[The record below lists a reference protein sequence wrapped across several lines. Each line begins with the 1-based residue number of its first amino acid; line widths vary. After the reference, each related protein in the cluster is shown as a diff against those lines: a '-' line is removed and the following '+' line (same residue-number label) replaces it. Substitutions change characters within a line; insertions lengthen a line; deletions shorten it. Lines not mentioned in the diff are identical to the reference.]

1 MKPKIKVRLPKWQM
15 IKSQN
20 WAKELLMTFIG
31 TTLSIILTFGT
42 ADYLEEKQKRADGRQ
57 TAMMV
62 IHDMENTATYFEQL
76 EKEEEKYFNSA
87 LYVLEHQ
94 NEIDS
99 IPTDTMSAF
108 VQYVVASGTQFYN
121 YDASSETLFLSSQDV
136 WKNINNA
143 SFIDA
148 VQDFFS
154 YRRVVFES
162 LNRDG
167 MFTRPIS
174 NEEYYAMIFTGKDVE
189 ETIDNFYTNFMKKYV
204 TSGRVKAYVNYSFS
218 RRQRFSGFAE
228 SFRAKANRCKF
239 MMDISDAELREYVA
253 SRNRS
258 GKPVKEHELV
268 GRWRVGAVTNY
279 HVEREFFKD
288 HTYTNT
294 IINYVS
300 YAYYTGQFVYTYTF
314 HGSWELKGDTLIR
327 VQYPECEFSMDK
339 SKMSYSK
346 DKEAM
351 IREMLASWEESLLED
366 KSHFEAS
373 GEQRKLELVSI
384 DASGE
389 KIETRII
396 SEEGEKE
403 QTYYMERMSQ

>member
-1 MKPKIKVRLPKWQM
+1 MKPKIKVRMPKWQN

-42 ADYLEEKQKRADGRQ
+42 AEYLEQKQNRADGRQ
-57 TAMMV
+57 AAMMV
-62 IHDMENTATYFEQL
+62 IHDMENTAEDFKVM
-76 EKEEEKYFNSA
+76 EKEEERYFNCA
-87 LYVLEHQ
+87 LYVLEHR

-99 IPTDTMSAF
+99 MSADTLKLF
-108 VQYVVASGTQFYN
+108 TQYLVAGGTQYYN

-148 VQDFFS
+148 VQEFFS
-154 YRRVVFES
+154 YRRVLYES

-167 MFTRPIS
+167 MYIRPVS
-174 NEEYYAMIFTGKDVE
+174 NEEYYSMLLSGNDVQESAKTFGK
-189 ETIDNFYTNFMKKYV
+189 NFAKKYV
-204 TSGRVKAYVNYSFS
+204 TSGRVQSFINYSFT

-228 SFRAKANRCKF
+228 SFRAMANRCKF
-239 MMDISDAELREYVA
+239 MMDISDSELKDYIA
-253 SRNRS
+253 SRQRS
-258 GKPVKEHELV
+258 GKPVKERELV
-268 GRWRVGAVTNY
+268 GRWLVESTSTY

-294 IINYVS
+294 ITNYIA
-300 YAYYTGQFVYTYTF
+300 YAYYTGQIEYTYTF
-314 HGSWELKGDTLIR
+314 HGSWELKGDTLVR
-327 VQYPECEFSMDK
+327 VQYPECEFSIDK
-339 SKMSYSK
+339 SKISYSK

-351 IREMLASWEESLLED
+351 MQEMLASWEERVLDS
-366 KSHFEAS
+366 KSRFETG
-373 GEQRKLELVSI
+373 GEQRKAELVSI

-389 KIETRII
+389 KIEVQTIP
-396 SEEGEKE
+396 EEGEQE
-403 QTYYMERMSQ
+403 QTYYIERL